1 MYGVVIAMYE
11 NLSPRQKQIL
21 DFIRDFLKKRGYPPS
36 VREICAATN
45 LKSTATVHSYLVQL
59 EKKGFITRDPQKPR
73 AIIVSDNKYLFDSS
87 FVPVPLVGRVTA
99 GQPIL
104 AEENIQGVFPLP
116 KDMVP
121 ESEVFMLKIQGNSMI
136 EAGIFDGDYV
146 IVKVSNTA
154 ENGDIVVALLGDEA
168 TVKRFF
174 KESDHIRLQPENRYM
189 EPIIVKDVKILG
201 KVIGLF
207 RRF

>member
-1 MYGVVIAMYE
+1 MYE
-11 NLSPRQKQIL
+11 NLTPRQKQIL
-21 DFIRDFLKKRGYPPS
+21 DYIYDFVKKRGYPPS

-59 EKKGFITRDPQKPR
+59 EKKGYISRDPQKPR
-73 AIIVSDNKYLFDSS
+73 AIIVADKSPFGQDLVS
-87 FVPVPLVGRVTA
+87 VPLVGKVTA

-104 AEENIQGVFPLP
+104 AEENIQGVFSLP
-116 KDMVP
+116 KEMVP
-121 ESEVFMLKIQGNSMI
+121 ESEVFMLKVQGNSMI

-174 KESDHIRLQPENRYM
+174 KERDHVRLQPENRYM

-207 RRF
+207 RKY